1 MAWLGIFRSIQL
13 IEPSPPAYKY
23 ISGREREIE
32 GIYSYQWMLYGALYC
47 SRIDDLRCIYISPPA
62 LIYEIVMVW
71 YIFYDLIFIHL
82 ILTVCKISPLGYF
95 YDFFFSSLDF
105 VDCDHVLKDAF
116 CFTMQ
121 TLSTA
126 KKGHLFQNLDLW
138 YNIVYCNKEDQKGEN
153 KQFEEIKLTKN
164 KNNEK
169 YRHRYKART
178 LNFSARDI
186 FQKWW
191 ETFRCLKIGY
201 IDSIM
206 PGPKCSVGRM

>member
-116 CFTMQ
+116 VSQCKHYQ
-121 TLSTA
+121 LQ
-126 KKGHLFQNLDLW
+126 KRHLIRNLDLW
-138 YNIVYCNKEDQKGEN
+138 YNIVYWNKEDQRGE
-153 KQFEEIKLTKN
+153 
-164 KNNEK
+164 KNN
-169 YRHRYKART
+169 
-178 LNFSARDI
+178 
-186 FQKWW
+186 
-191 ETFRCLKIGY
+191 LK
-201 IDSIM
+201 
-206 PGPKCSVGRM
+206 K